1 MNTCHLFG
9 LDLVDAPDMGSVV
22 DVLMAP
28 QPRDAKAP
36 LVATPNVDDLV
47 RLSHPEYGDLAALTR
62 QARYLLPDGQ
72 PVVWASRWLGTPLR
86 TRLTG
91 ADLLPHWWAALA
103 HEERSTVVV
112 APSRHVAEL
121 LGDRHPRLATVVAP
135 RLDSG
140 DPVSFTAFVDTVA
153 ATIHRHQAHTLLV
166 GIGFPHQQRL
176 AQGLL
181 DRDDGPESLIGL
193 LGGAFDLFTGVT
205 PRAPHWMQRNGLE
218 WAYRLGRE
226 PRRLARR
233 YLLDDPAFLA
243 LLWQERR
250 ATTRGRTS

>member
-9 LDLVDAPDMGSVV
+9 LDLVDAPDVESVV
-22 DVLMAP
+22 HALMAP
-28 QPRDAKAP
+28 QPGDAKAP

-47 RLSHPEYGDLAALTR
+47 RLSRPEYSDLAALTR

-91 ADLLPHWWAALA
+91 ADLLPRWWSALA
-103 HEERSTVVV
+103 AEERSTVVV
-112 APSRHVAEL
+112 APSCQVAEL
-121 LGDRHPRLATVVAP
+121 LASRHPRLATVVAP
-135 RLDSG
+135 RLNQHDADG
-140 DPVSFTAFVDTVA
+140 FATFVDVVA
-153 ATIHRHQAHTLLV
+153 TAIHRHEADTLLV

-176 AQGLL
+176 AQALL
-181 DRDDGPESLIGL
+181 DRDDGPRSLIGL

-205 PRAPHWMQRNGLE
+205 PRAPRWMQRNGLE

-243 LLWQERR
+243 LLWRERR
-250 ATTRGRTS
+250 TATRGRTS